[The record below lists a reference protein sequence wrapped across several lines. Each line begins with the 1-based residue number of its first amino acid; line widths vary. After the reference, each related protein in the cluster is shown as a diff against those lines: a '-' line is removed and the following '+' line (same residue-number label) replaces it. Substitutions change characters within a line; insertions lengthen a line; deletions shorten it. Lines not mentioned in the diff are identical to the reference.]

1 MFEEETK
8 MKNLKSVLAVLTALC
23 LMLCLAVPVFA
34 TEELSVTSASVSNE
48 AVSTEPTTTEEATAP
63 TAEEGFEGAQPGAE
77 EEEGDIEIPLEDLEN
92 ADEPE
97 ADEHD
102 HDHEEEAEST
112 GHKVVRIIL
121 TVLEVIASLALII
134 IVLIQSGKE
143 SGLSGAIAGNS
154 DSYMSKGN
162 RATMDKKLA
171 SMTKWVAAAWVVL
184 TLALSLI

>member
-1 MFEEETK
+1 

-48 AVSTEPTTTEEATAP
+48 AVSTEPTV
-63 TAEEGFEGAQPGAE
+63 EEGFEGAQPGAE
-77 EEEGDIEIPLEDLEN
+77 VEDGDIEISLDDTTAPVEE
-92 ADEPE
+92 
-97 ADEHD
+97 EHD
-102 HDHEEEAEST
+102 HEQEEQTDDETT
-112 GHKVVRIIL
+112 GHKVIRIIL

-143 SGLSGAIAGNS
+143 SGLSGAISGNS

-162 RATMDKKLA
+162 RATLDKKLA
-171 SMTKWVAAAWVVL
+171 SMTKWVAAVWVVL
-184 TLALSLI
+184 TLILSLI